1 MSQDAAISV
10 RSLVH
15 RYPSPQ
21 GEVLALDGVSLSV
34 RPGEFVSI
42 IGRSGCGKTTL
53 LKAIGGLLA
62 PSSGDIL
69 VHGEPPKSARRRKQ
83 TGFVFQDGGLL
94 PWRTVLENVRLP
106 LEVNTGASIAA
117 AQDPEALVHTVGLSD
132 FSRYYPH
139 QLSGGMRQRVALAR
153 ALVFSPSL
161 LLMDEPLGA
170 LDELT
175 RRAMRFELLRIWEAS
190 RTTVLMV
197 THSVAEAV
205 LLSDRVL
212 VMTGAPGRIAGEV
225 TIALPRPRP
234 SAIERSPEFLDCAS
248 RVENLLSLGGP
259 VGAAH
264 R

>member
-1 MSQDAAISV
+1 M
-10 RSLVH
+10 
-15 RYPSPQ
+15 
-21 GEVLALDGVSLSV
+21 LALDGVSFTV
-34 RPGEFVSI
+34 RRGEFVTI

-62 PSSGDIL
+62 TTSGTMTVEGL
-69 VHGEPPKSARRRKQ
+69 PPQAARRRKQ

-106 LEVNTGASIAA
+106 LEVNRRAPHASAPHPAA
-117 AQDPEALVHTVGLSD
+117 IDAEALVHTVGLGE
-132 FSRYYPH
+132 FARYYPH

-170 LDELT
+170 LDEIT
-175 RRAMRFELLRIWEAS
+175 RRAMRFELLRIWEGS
-190 RTTVLMV
+190 PTTVLMV
-197 THSVAEAV
+197 THSVSEAV

-225 TIALPRPRP
+225 AIDLPRPRV
-234 SAIERSPEFLDCAS
+234 SATERSPGFLDCAS
-248 RVENLLSLGGP
+248 HIDRLLSLGGP
-259 VGAAH
+259 VGVAH
-264 R
+264 S